1 MKALIVYYS
10 HTGNTEEVSSALEK
24 CLCAKEVDCHRMR
37 IISDSEKNKHF
48 FKKIINALSGKTAP
62 IDKCSFDPDEYDFI
76 FLGTPVWA
84 AQPTPSVNAFLQ
96 DMPELHG
103 QKVCPFVTMGS
114 MGDKLTIATLKKKI
128 EAKGGCFHAA
138 LSLKMDQGFRD
149 EHVNSIEHFIKTQVM
164 VSDSM
169 LH

>member
-24 CLCAKEVDCHRMR
+24 CLCAKEVDCHRMK

-48 FKKIINALSGKTAP
+48 FKKIINALSGKVAS
-62 IDKCSFDPDEYDFI
+62 IKKCPFDPDEYDFI

-84 AQPTPSVNAFLQ
+84 AQPTPSVNAFLK

-103 QKVCPFVTMGS
+103 QKVCPFVTMES
-114 MGDKLTIATLKKKI
+114 MGDKLTIATLRKKI

-138 LSLKMDQGFRD
+138 LSLKMDQGFSD
-149 EHVNSIEHFIKTQVM
+149 EHVNSIEHFIETKVM
-164 VSDSM
+164 ANESI